1 MKFLHLHEVRNSLE
15 ERERRLLQAY
25 ARYGKERLRQ
35 RKQHNRYASS
45 SSWDQNN
52 SDLPSSKQT
61 LNAG

>member
-35 RKQHNRYASS
+35 RKQRA
-45 SSWDQNN
+45 WEQVRG
-52 SDLPSSKQT
+52 LLGRKR
-61 LNAG
+61 L